1 MCLGKR
7 AVLLAAV
14 AGALLSASV
23 ARANGDPA
31 SDYLLTQN
39 VFLPFTQTIDQNEVK
54 RLDALL
60 KEANRQHYRIR
71 VAIILSPALES
82 GAGSHVHEAGY
93 ATEVARKLYDL
104 RTKAGLSQRELARV
118 VGTTASVVCHLEV
131 LSTYLHTC
139 HY

>member
-39 VFLPFTQTIDQNEVK
+39 VFLPFTQTIP
-54 RLDALL
+54 
-60 KEANRQHYRIR
+60 
-71 VAIILSPALES
+71 VAQSALE
-82 GAGSHVHEAGY
+82 VHL
-93 ATEVARKLYDL
+93 VKH
-104 RTKAGLSQRELARV
+104 SFLA
-118 VGTTASVVCHLEV
+118 V
-131 LSTYLHTC
+131 LQL
-139 HY
+139 

>member
-60 KEANRQHYRIR
+60 KEANRQHYRIQLD
-71 VAIILSPALES
+71 LSIATPA
-82 GAGSHVHEAGY
+82 AFF
-93 ATEVARKLYDL
+93 
-104 RTKAGLSQRELARV
+104 
-118 VGTTASVVCHLEV
+118 
-131 LSTYLHTC
+131 LST
-139 HY
+139 